1 MITDTLLELL
11 DIYISEHGHDPKHIY
26 LSVDTYYFLRAAL
39 KGIKMFSFS
48 SEGAETVMGIPFS
61 VVGNDWFES
70 DWLEDDCLFI

>member
-1 MITDTLLELL
+1 MNADIFLELL
-11 DIYISEHGHDPKHIY
+11 AIYNSEYGYDPKHIY

-39 KGIKMFSFS
+39 KGIKMFSYS